1 MDDWQDTAFS
11 NRHVHNRIGKQGR
24 GKGGKANGAFNVQ
37 RALGTYEVKCAAAGK
52 VLRSVA
58 SDAQG
63 LGSLEIY
70 TLNDLGNALIGE
82 LIMPGVLN
90 GTVLMAGSRKTIKI
104 AIEHLRPEE
113 SESEESEVDEAATHE
128 ETIDSAEVRDDDDEV
143 SDAGPDDD
151 GDDNDEESAPHDQV
165 DEFEKNS
172 FRTPKFW
179 LKWQGQVTAQAG
191 DDGVT
196 DGLVTDS
203 GYLVFSGNTCERFNG
218 TLSCSRLDWHNVK
231 ITGFKLRSK
240 PARDFAVQWTHDA
253 KT

>member
-37 RALGTYEVKCAAAGK
+37 RTLGTYEVKCAAAAK
-52 VLRSVA
+52 VLRSAA
-58 SDAQG
+58 SDSQG

-82 LIMPGVLN
+82 LNMPGVLN
-90 GTVLMAGSRKTIKI
+90 GTVLMAGSRKTMKI
-104 AIEHLRPEE
+104 AIEHLRAEG
-113 SESEESEVDEAATHE
+113 SESEESEVDGAATH
-128 ETIDSAEVRDDDDEV
+128 DGSLDRPKVDNDDDQGFGAGSDDIDDE
-143 SDAGPDDD
+143 ST
-151 GDDNDEESAPHDQV
+151 SHDHF

-172 FRTPKFW
+172 FRSPKFW
-179 LKWQGQVTAQAG
+179 LKWQGQVTAQVD
-191 DDGVT
+191 DDGVIDET
-196 DGLVTDS
+196 VTDS

-218 TLSCSRLDWHNVK
+218 TLSCSKLDWHNVK

-240 PARDFAVQWTHDA
+240 PARDFDVQWVHDA
-253 KT
+253 KG